1 VVQISEQKIAP
12 IRGASLWP
20 VSVEAYHVLG
30 EAGVI
35 PQNTELLYGLVY
47 KKMPKSP
54 FHTFL
59 LYWLLEQWK
68 LIALPGRWLRSEQP
82 LTFSDS
88 EPEPDISVV
97 RGSVLDYPH
106 SHPKTA
112 DFVVEICVTSHD
124 YDRSKVRAYA
134 MAGIKEYWLVLGPE
148 KQIEVHRDPKDG
160 AFAQVSIHGPSGTLE
175 SLAVPELS
183 VDLDQLFQTR

>member
-1 VVQISEQKIAP
+1 MVQAPEQQIVP
-12 IRGASLWP
+12 VRGASLWP
-20 VSVEAYHVLG
+20 ITVEAYHVLG

-82 LTFSDS
+82 LTFADS

-97 RGSVLDYPH
+97 PGSVLDYPH
-106 SHPKTA
+106 SHPNTA

-124 YDRSKVRAYA
+124 YDRSKARAYA
-134 MAGIKEYWLVLGPE
+134 VAGVKEYWLVLGPE
-148 KQIEVHRDPKDG
+148 KQIEVYRKPIEG
-160 AFAQVSIHGPSGTLE
+160 GFAEVSSHGPGGTLQ
-175 SLAVPELS
+175 SSVLPELS
-183 VDLDQLFQTR
+183 VDLDQLFQIS